1 MAMETVVGLAIAMGR
16 TLVLPPAQGMYL
28 LKKDKKKQ
36 NTDFSFADFF
46 PMHEMAEE
54 NDGLEV
60 ITTEQFLLAE
70 AMTGNLVDKKTGK
83 PSFPPYN
90 RTNWDGEDVKELKE
104 WLRNVTYIEHMWK
117 PEHCL
122 AAFPASGD
130 HNDVLALEKMQNTIV
145 EQGFLTDRFLGNPV
159 DVDGSPLER
168 MHENMASRGEL
179 CVYDEAMQK
188 QLVVH
193 FMCYHKMRIRYLV
206 HFYAFLYFEDWR
218 QDLWMK
224 RFMRDHMRYMDE
236 IQCAAA
242 RVVEKV
248 RERSRQLHPELNGA
262 FDTFHIR
269 RGDFQFRTTRIDA
282 DAILA
287 NSKEFLQDQKTV
299 FIATDERDKSFFKP
313 LQDVYDVVFLDDFMD
328 VLKDVNTNFYGMID
342 QLVAA
347 KGDVFLGCW
356 FSTFTGF
363 INRMR
368 GYYSVKL
375 KQPGYENGTLP
386 TTYYY
391 VTAEKMFQMHQYHPL
406 SRGFFNREYPTSWRQ
421 IDKDIEEMAKPR
433 SMREQT
439 TSV

>member
-1 MAMETVVGLAIAMGR
+1 MAMETVVGLAVAMGR

-28 LKKDKKKQ
+28 LGKDKSKQ
-36 NTDFSFADFF
+36 NTHFSFADFF

-54 NDGLEV
+54 NAGLEI

-70 AMTGNLVDKKTGK
+70 AMTGNLIDKDTGE
-83 PSFPPYN
+83 PSFPPHN
-90 RTNWDGEDVKELKE
+90 RTNWDGEDVKPLKE

-117 PEHCL
+117 PGECL

-130 HNDVLALEKMQNTIV
+130 HKDVLALEKMQKIVVEERGLNT
-145 EQGFLTDRFLGNPV
+145 DHFLGNPAA
-159 DVDGSPLER
+159 VDGDPLER
-168 MHENMASRGEL
+168 MHENIAGRHKL
-179 CVYDEAMQK
+179 CVYDEVMQK

-248 RERSRQLHPELNGA
+248 RERSRQFNPDMNGA

-269 RGDFQFRTTRIDA
+269 RGDFQFKTTRISA
-282 DAILA
+282 DEILA
-287 NSKEFLQDQKTV
+287 NSKEVLNLKKTI
-299 FIATDERDKSFFKP
+299 FIATDERDKKFFKP
-313 LQDVYDVVFLDDFMD
+313 MTDLYDVVFLDDFMH
-328 VLKDVNTNFYGMID
+328 VLAGVNTNYFGMID

-347 KGDVFLGCW
+347 KGDIFVGCW

-368 GYYSVKL
+368 GYYSTKYKL
-375 KQPGYENGTLP
+375 PGYENGTLP

-391 VTAEKMFQMHQYHPL
+391 ATLNKKYQMHDYRPL
-406 SRGFFNREYPTSWRQ
+406 GGGFFNREYPTSWRQ
-421 IDKDIEEMAKPR
+421 IDAGVGQMPKAV
-433 SMREQT
+433 T
-439 TSV
+439 A

>member
-1 MAMETVVGLAIAMGR
+1 
-16 TLVLPPAQGMYL
+16 
-28 LKKDKKKQ
+28 
-36 NTDFSFADFF
+36 
-46 PMHEMAEE
+46 
-54 NDGLEV
+54 
-60 ITTEQFLLAE
+60 
-70 AMTGNLVDKKTGK
+70 
-83 PSFPPYN
+83 
-90 RTNWDGEDVKELKE
+90 
-104 WLRNVTYIEHMWK
+104 MWK
-117 PEHCL
+117 PENCL

-130 HNDVLALEKMQNTIV
+130 HKDVLALEKMQETII
-145 EQGFLTDRFLGNPV
+145 EQGFHTDRFLGNPV
-159 DVDGSPLER
+159 NVDGPPLER

-218 QDLWMK
+218 HDLWMK

-269 RGDFQFRTTRIDA
+269 RGDFQFRSTRIDA
-282 DAILA
+282 DAILG

-328 VLKDVNTNFYGMID
+328 VLKDVNTNYYGMID

-391 VTAEKMFQMHQYHPL
+391 VTAEKTFQMHQYQPL
-406 SRGFFNREYPTSWRQ
+406 SRGFFNREFPTSWRQ
-421 IDKDIEEMAKPR
+421 IDEGIEKMANSASKR
-433 SMREQT
+433 
-439 TSV
+439 